1 MTRFLVACRLVL
13 IIPVIGC
20 VLLMA
25 GVVIM
30 GIGRIVTAGV
40 NLVRVG
46 DFSAKASK
54 TMALAV
60 IEIIDLFL
68 VGTVAYI
75 VAVGLYKLFV
85 SSTQI
90 ELPTRLRDRGAG
102 VFHAA
107 KQQGGRTGQRRVTEE
122 IVMSKDLRD
131 TFSNWLASTGV
142 NEAASQIITDYTVY
156 LVFIIG
162 CIIAYFIAKKAL
174 IIAIHTTTK
183 RSTNKW
189 DDILAKKKFFRTISY
204 LIPAFIIFRFTP
216 LILYNY
222 PRTTSAIKTGASIY
236 MVIIVMMALN
246 ALLDAVSQM
255 YQTLAIARTRP
266 IKGYVQIVKII
277 VGLLGAILI
286 VANLFGKSPMGLI
299 GGLGAFSA
307 VFLLVFRDPILGFA
321 GGIQLTA
328 NNMLAPGD
336 WISMPDYDADGT
348 VVDIALTTVKV
359 QNWDKTITTIPTY
372 SLMSKSFINWR
383 GMQESG
389 GRRIKRSINIDMK
402 SVKFCTPELLDKFS
416 KIMDVK
422 RYVEKK
428 QKELEIYNAERNIDD
443 SILVNGRRQTN
454 LGVFRAYLKGYLQ
467 NHPDVHKDMTFLIRQ
482 LQPSEKGLPMEVY
495 IFSRIQEWAK
505 YEDLQSDI
513 FDHVLAVIPEFE
525 LRVFQNPT
533 GDDFGSLRN

>member
-1 MTRFLVACRLVL
+1 
-13 IIPVIGC
+13 
-20 VLLMA
+20 
-25 GVVIM
+25 
-30 GIGRIVTAGV
+30 
-40 NLVRVG
+40 
-46 DFSAKASK
+46 
-54 TMALAV
+54 
-60 IEIIDLFL
+60 
-68 VGTVAYI
+68 
-75 VAVGLYKLFV
+75 
-85 SSTQI
+85 
-90 ELPTRLRDRGAG
+90 
-102 VFHAA
+102 
-107 KQQGGRTGQRRVTEE
+107 
-122 IVMSKDLRD
+122 
-131 TFSNWLASTGV
+131 
-142 NEAASQIITDYTVY
+142 
-156 LVFIIG
+156 
-162 CIIAYFIAKKAL
+162 
-174 IIAIHTTTK
+174 
-183 RSTNKW
+183 
-189 DDILAKKKFFRTISY
+189 
-204 LIPAFIIFRFTP
+204 
-216 LILYNY
+216 
-222 PRTTSAIKTGASIY
+222 

-467 NHPDVHKDMTFLIRQ
+467 NHPDVHTRCTQ
-482 LQPSEKGLPMEVY
+482 GY
-495 IFSRIQEWAK
+495 
-505 YEDLQSDI
+505 DLLDQ
-513 FDHVLAVIPEFE
+513 AT
-525 LRVFQNPT
+525 PT
-533 GDDFGSLRN
+533 E